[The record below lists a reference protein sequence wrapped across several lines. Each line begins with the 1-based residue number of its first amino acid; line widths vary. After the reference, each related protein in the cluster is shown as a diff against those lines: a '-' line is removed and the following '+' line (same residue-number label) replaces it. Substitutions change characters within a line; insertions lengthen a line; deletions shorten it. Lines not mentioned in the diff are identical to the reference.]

1 MLNVEAIEKQFDNKP
16 VLRGVSLALASGEI
30 VALLGPSGSGKTTLL
45 RIIAGLERADHGRLR
60 LDGRDLTTIPV
71 HRRGFGFVFQDFALF
86 PHKDVAANVAFGL
99 RMLKWPAAQVKR
111 RVEEVLA
118 LVGLAG
124 FGDRPVHQLSGGEQ
138 QRVALARALA
148 PAPRLL
154 LLDEP
159 LGSLDRAL
167 RERLMLDLRAILK
180 QPIPLND
187 QLPITNNQST
197 SITAIYVTHDQ
208 AEAFAVADRVLV
220 MNDGRIE
227 QAGAPVEL
235 YRRPATPFVARFLG
249 MENLLQGGMLDQQPP
264 AVGTAVGDLEVAGEP
279 AGLPP
284 AGSRVTVLIGPGA
297 AQVVTDTAAPRAN
310 LLAGRLVDASF
321 RGRYQVATVAVPLHY
336 LEGAAQPQQAGDR
349 VPSTSQPEQTG
360 EWLLRLEFESAVH
373 LPPAGASLTLSLDP
387 GHVLV
392 LTGGEKQ

>member
-1 MLNVEAIEKQFDNKP
+1 MLNVEAIEKQFDDKP
-16 VLRGVSLALASGEI
+16 VLRGISLALASGEI
-30 VALLGPSGSGKTTLL
+30 IALLGPSGSGKTTLL
-45 RIIAGLERADHGRLR
+45 RIIAGLERADRGRLQ

-86 PHKDVAANVAFGL
+86 PHKDVTANVSFGL
-99 RMLKWPAAQVKR
+99 RMLKWPAARVKR

-180 QPIPLND
+180 QPIPLTN
-187 QLPITNNQST
+187 QLPITNNPST
-197 SITAIYVTHDQ
+197 SFTAIYVTHDQ
-208 AEAFAVADRVLV
+208 AEAFAIADRVLV

-249 MENLLQGGMLDQQPP
+249 MENLLQGEMLDRQPP
-264 AVGTAVGDLEVAGEP
+264 AVGTAVGDLEVAGTP
-279 AGLPP
+279 AELPP
-284 AGSRVTVLIGPGA
+284 PGSRVTVLIGPGA

-321 RGRYQVATVAVPLHY
+321 RGRYQVATVAVPLYHF
-336 LEGAAQPQQAGDR
+336 EGAVQPQQ
-349 VPSTSQPEQTG
+349 TG
-360 EWLLRLEFESAVH
+360 KWLLRLDFESAVY
-373 LPPAGASLTLSLDP
+373 LPPAGTSLTLSLDP

-392 LTGGEKQ
+392 LTSGEK